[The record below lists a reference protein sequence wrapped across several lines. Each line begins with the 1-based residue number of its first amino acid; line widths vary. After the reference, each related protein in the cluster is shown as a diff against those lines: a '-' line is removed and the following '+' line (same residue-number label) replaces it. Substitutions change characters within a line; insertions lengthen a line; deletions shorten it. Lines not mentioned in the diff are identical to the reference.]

1 MASLARDL
9 GLAPARHQLFSPGS
23 IAPHAALPLG
33 ERPPTSALAI
43 PPCAHLMTE
52 GLGPLL
58 PQLGQCLAVHRAAD
72 ALCLRPQGSQQQ
84 ARALIAQVHLSVP
97 RLRAWPSLRLL
108 AAPPEQRLR
117 WMSLP
122 AWLEERLLP
131 RLLAPEAVLTYLLQV
146 KPLETGEVG
155 WSVQVQGQ
163 TSQWVATVIVAVV
176 VVVVVAVAVV
186 VAVPVVTLAVD
197 PCERKSEDWDLQA
210 MQRECQSPSAP
221 PGSLARR
228 CHDWECR

>member
-1 MASLARDL
+1 
-9 GLAPARHQLFSPGS
+9 
-23 IAPHAALPLG
+23 
-33 ERPPTSALAI
+33 
-43 PPCAHLMTE
+43 
-52 GLGPLL
+52 
-58 PQLGQCLAVHRAAD
+58 
-72 ALCLRPQGSQQQ
+72 
-84 ARALIAQVHLSVP
+84 
-97 RLRAWPSLRLL
+97 
-108 AAPPEQRLR
+108 
-117 WMSLP
+117 MSLP